1 MKRPRQTRRYR
12 RRTIRVQVEYEA
24 GGGLQCATAT
34 TLGAG
39 GMFVETEEPL
49 AERTPTKVRFQL
61 APGGPLH
68 EIEARVVW
76 ANRPGDSHAHTR
88 GMGIEF
94 VDRAACAQLA
104 RELEGLD
111 LAARR

>member
-1 MKRPRQTRRYR
+1 VKRPKQTRRYR
-12 RRTIRVQVEYEA
+12 RRTVRVHVEYDA
-24 GGGLQCATAT
+24 PGGLQSATAT

-49 AERTPTKVRFQL
+49 DERTPIKVRFQL
-61 APGGPLH
+61 APRGQLH

-76 ANRPGDSHAHTR
+76 ANRPDDAHTHTR

-94 VDRAACAQLA
+94 KDRAACALLA

-111 LAARR
+111 LADRR